1 APAKLLIVHELARH
15 RGVGNWEVIAVAG
28 SHAQRPI
35 SACERRVRSGDAS
48 AAEQAVEKAARPARG
63 VLAGLGATIVLSQR
77 YPDSAALSFA
87 LAAVALQSLDVGQR
101 AVEVRAHLLNLV
113 VERAALR
120 RLPAEQ
126 GEKAAALATQTLG
139 LLAEAVEFGLLLGRG
154 VFIALDLLRLCG
166 VDRGTAIDR
175 GELAF
180 EPQTGLAACARTGS
194 RGRVGS
200 GNRVRRRR
208 GAERKGELRRCG
220 RSAEN
225 EDGQGRARSAQ
236 DFRDRCANHGARP
249 DGHSRRWKRRNG
261 DQSVKIPG
269 LWVGVVGSVCS
280 GRALRAPIE

>member
-1 APAKLLIVHELARH
+1 
-15 RGVGNWEVIAVAG
+15 
-28 SHAQRPI
+28 
-35 SACERRVRSGDAS
+35 RVRSGDAR
-48 AAEQAVEKAARPARG
+48 AAEQAVEKAARPAGG
-63 VLAGLGATIVLSQR
+63 VLAVLRAAIVLSER
-77 YPDSAALSFA
+77 YQDAAALPFA
-87 LAAVALQSLDVGQR
+87 VAAVALQSLDVGQR
-101 AVEVRAHLLNLV
+101 AVEVRAHLLDLV

-126 GEKAAALATQTLG
+126 GEKAAALATKPRG
-139 LLAEAVEFGLLLGRG
+139 LLAEAVGSGLVLGRG

-166 VDRGTAIDR
+166 VDRGAAIDG

-180 EPQTGLAACARTGS
+180 EPQTGLAARARIGS

-200 GNRVRRRR
+200 RNWAGRRR
-208 GAERKGELRRCG
+208 GGERKGELRRCG

-236 DFRDRCANHGARP
+236 DFCDRCGNHGARP

-269 LWVGVVGSVCS
+269 LWAGIVGSVCS
-280 GRALRAPIE
+280 GAAPYGRQLNDCRIALETLSSQGESPTSI